1 MFVAKKF
8 TIDRRRTTR
17 VIGNTCNITQSG
29 LHPITFGRAKKEKT
43 KYRKMVQITA
53 ISCRGNRISVT
64 ENVLCAVNLR
74 WACKTNISTF
84 EL

>member
-1 MFVAKKF
+1 
-8 TIDRRRTTR
+8 
-17 VIGNTCNITQSG
+17 
-29 LHPITFGRAKKEKT
+29 
-43 KYRKMVQITA
+43 MVQITA

-84 EL
+84 ELWDKRVTLAKITW